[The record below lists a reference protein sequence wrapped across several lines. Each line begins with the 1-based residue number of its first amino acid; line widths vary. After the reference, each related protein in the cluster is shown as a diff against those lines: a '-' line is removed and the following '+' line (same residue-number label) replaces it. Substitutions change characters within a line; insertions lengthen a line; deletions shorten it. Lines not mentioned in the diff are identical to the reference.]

1 MYTQLR
7 HTPYLFLL
15 LFLLM
20 TGACQDDNWL
30 DMSQTGNGQNET
42 GLQDGIL
49 HTGRG
54 YETYTLP
61 TEFAQEWNGCH
72 IKTDRGFIFLSDS
85 TIEAGRQL
93 TIEVEQ
99 NPFEEVRRGNLLVT
113 DDNGNILHSLP
124 VEQASSTTRSAG
136 EAYSGSLLRS
146 YGVGYGYDA
155 FGEYAS
161 YNSVRDQIISLPA
174 LRRYEQEHHTAYI
187 IDDHSPDLTTSIL
200 EGSDSEKLL
209 KSLSAEAGLG
219 LDVGF
224 FQAHVKVGYASS
236 DLKQNQYSFC
246 TIMNNV
252 KMASRHIDPLTFIEI
267 ARKDETVLTEGF
279 RYMVRKIG
287 DAVRQNN
294 LLKALE
300 YTDDLFRIYGT
311 HFIYHADLGGKLEFC
326 STFDRASLDSKTKLS
341 AAAEATFLKTCGF
354 KMEAGQEN
362 TYSQVQTSQSNSLYV
377 KGGDV
382 ACTSEIL
389 NSETDVL
396 ADGVIDRWYKSV
408 KIDFNDPKNS
418 NVELIDFKLYPIY
431 QLINDDDAAALI
443 ANQLDVQIEYE
454 NGIFPKVYNRLYTSI
469 STSILTE
476 LLNSGERIVKN
487 INTGNQVIGEVVRE
501 EFCLNGK
508 KYQLASFY
516 PTIAGT
522 VLHEGFAANKDSLY
536 IILWKNDQCTLK
548 PLALIQNVPTIYNND
563 GELNIDPLPG
573 QNYTE
578 YSNAYL
584 KKLVIYNW
592 DEYFST
598 SYRIGP
604 YTLMEAKAACKSPN
618 MDNSET
624 PYYELVVKDIPVG
637 WEVWEETKID
647 THMREL
653 IKNYSPEL
661 LPTYKTYAA
670 FENNIYRY
678 LIFEENNFRYEIA
691 SLDAI
696 APLLLVRTDD
706 FRY

>member
-1 MYTQLR
+1 MYTRLR
-7 HTPYLFLL
+7 YTPYVLL
-15 LFLLM
+15 LLLLL
-20 TGACQDDNWL
+20 TACQDDSWQ
-30 DMSQTGNGQNET
+30 DMTQTGNSQDET

-61 TEFAQEWNGCH
+61 TEFTQEWNGCH

-85 TIEAGRQL
+85 TIKAGRQL

-136 EAYSGSLLRS
+136 EAYSGALMRS

-161 YNSVRDQIISLPA
+161 YNSVRDQIISLTA

-200 EGSDSEKLL
+200 EGNDSEKLL

-224 FQAHVKVGYASS
+224 FQAHAKVGYASS

-294 LLKALE
+294 MLDAQE

-326 STFDRASLDSKTKLS
+326 STFERASLDSKTKLS

-354 KMEAGQEN
+354 KMETGQEN
-362 TYSQVQTSQSNSLYV
+362 TYSQVQTRQSNSLYV

-408 KIDFNDPKNS
+408 KIDFSDPKNS
-418 NVELIDFKLYPIY
+418 NAELINFKLYPVY
-431 QLINDDDAAALI
+431 QLVTDAGAAEYI
-443 ANQLDVQIEYE
+443 ANMLGEQIEYE
-454 NGIFPKVYNRLYTSI
+454 NSTFPKAYNRLYTAI
-469 STSILTE
+469 PTSMLTE
-476 LLNSGERIVKN
+476 LLNSGERNV
-487 INTGNQVIGEVVRE
+487 NTVNAGNQAIGEIIRE
-501 EFCLNGK
+501 EFSMNGK
-508 KYQLASFY
+508 RYQLASFY
-516 PTIAGT
+516 PTIAGE
-522 VLHEGFAANKDSLY
+522 VLREGFTANQDSLY
-536 IILWKNDQCTLK
+536 LILWKDNQCTLK
-548 PLALIQNVPTIYNND
+548 PIAPLKDVSTIYNND
-563 GELNIDPLPG
+563 GDLAIEPLPE
-573 QNYTE
+573 QEYT
-578 YSNAYL
+578 YCSYNNL
-584 KKLVIYNW
+584 SQLTIYNW
-592 DEYFST
+592 DQYYNI

-604 YTLMEAKAACKSPN
+604 YTAVEAASVN
-618 MDNSET
+618 NSASS
-624 PYYELVVKDIPVG
+624 PYYHLILAKDTPPG
-637 WEVWEETKID
+637 WEVWNRETMDAPVSALIAGYTPWLPD
-647 THMREL
+647 TNTQYHVYSKGNYEGL
-653 IKNYSPEL
+653 LLLSFSTNSCNYSNDNGQ
-661 LPTYKTYAA
+661 K
-670 FENNIYRY
+670 
-678 LIFEENNFRYEIA
+678 
-691 SLDAI
+691 

>member
-1 MYTQLR
+1 MYTRLR
-7 HTPYLFLL
+7 HTPYLLLL
-15 LFLLM
+15 LFLLLPA
-20 TGACQDDNWL
+20 ACQDDSWQ
-30 DMSQTGNGQNET
+30 DMTQTGNGQDEN

-54 YETYTLP
+54 YETYILP
-61 TEFAQEWNGCH
+61 TEFIQEWNGCH

-85 TIEAGRQL
+85 TIKAGRQL

-136 EAYSGSLLRS
+136 EAYSGALMRS

-200 EGSDSEKLL
+200 EGNDSEKLL

-224 FQAHVKVGYASS
+224 FQAHAKVGYASS

-294 LLKALE
+294 MLDAQE

-326 STFDRASLDSKTKLS
+326 STFERASLDSKTKLS

-354 KMEAGQEN
+354 KMETGQEN
-362 TYSQVQTSQSNSLYV
+362 TYSQVQTRQSNSLYV

-408 KIDFNDPKNS
+408 KVDFNDPKNS
-418 NVELIDFKLYPIY
+418 NAELIDFKLYPIY
-431 QLINDDDAAALI
+431 LLIDDDAAAALI
-443 ANQLDVQIEYE
+443 ANKLGEEIEYE
-454 NGIFPKVYNRLYTSI
+454 NSIFPKAYNRLYTTI
-469 STSILTE
+469 PTTFLTE
-476 LLNSGERIVKN
+476 YITIFENQSSYGLHVASVYVKEQVSGEIVY
-487 INTGNQVIGEVVRE
+487 E
-501 EFCLNGK
+501 EFTLNNK
-508 KYQLASFY
+508 RYKLASYY
-516 PTIAGT
+516 PTIAGE
-522 VLHEGFAANKDSLY
+522 VLHEGFTADKDSLY
-536 IILWKNDQCTLK
+536 LILWKDYQCTLK
-548 PLALIQNVPTIYNND
+548 PIAHIQDVPIIYNND

-573 QNYTE
+573 QTYTE
-578 YSNAYL
+578 SYWEDL
-584 KKLVIYNW
+584 EQFTIYNW
-592 DEYFST
+592 DNYFNV

-604 YTLMEAKAACKSPN
+604 YTLMEGHKVTSFN
-618 MDNSET
+618 NSE
-624 PYYELVVKDIPVG
+624 YNYELIVKDIPVG
-637 WEVWEETKID
+637 WEVWESTIMD
-647 THMREL
+647 TQMREV
-653 IKNYSPEL
+653 IKNYSPI
-661 LPTYKTYAA
+661 LPPTDNEYAA
-670 FENNIYRY
+670 FVEGS
-678 LIFEENNFRYEIA
+678 FRYFKFKENDFEYKDTGGD
-691 SLDAI
+691 S
-696 APLLLVRTDD
+696 PLLLVRTDD

>member
-1 MYTQLR
+1 MYTRLR
-7 HTPYLFLL
+7 YTPYVLL
-15 LFLLM
+15 LLLLL
-20 TGACQDDNWL
+20 TACQDDSWP
-30 DMSQTGNGQNET
+30 DMTQTGNSQDET

-61 TEFAQEWNGCH
+61 TEFTQEWNGCH

-85 TIEAGRQL
+85 IIEAGRQL

-136 EAYSGSLLRS
+136 EAYSGALMRT

-174 LRRYEQEHHTAYI
+174 LRRYEQEQHSAYI

-200 EGSDSEKLL
+200 EGNDSEKLL

-224 FQAHVKVGYASS
+224 FQAHAKVGYASS

-252 KMASRHIDPLTFIEI
+252 KMASRHIDTLTFIEI

-294 LLKALE
+294 MLDAQK

-326 STFDRASLDSKTKLS
+326 STFERASLDSKTKLS

-354 KMEAGQEN
+354 KMETGQEN
-362 TYSQVQTSQSNSLYV
+362 TYSQVQTRQSNSLYV

-408 KIDFNDPKNS
+408 KIDFSDPKNS
-418 NVELIDFKLYPIY
+418 NAELINFKLYPVY
-431 QLINDDDAAALI
+431 QLVTDAGAAEYI
-443 ANQLDVQIEYE
+443 ANMLGEQIEYE
-454 NGIFPKVYNRLYTSI
+454 NSTFPKAYNRLYTAI
-469 STSILTE
+469 PTSMLTE
-476 LLNSGERIVKN
+476 LLNSGERNVN
-487 INTGNQVIGEVVRE
+487 TINAGNQAIGEIIRE
-501 EFCLNGK
+501 EFSMNGK
-508 KYQLASFY
+508 RYQLASFY
-516 PTIAGT
+516 PTIAGE
-522 VLHEGFAANKDSLY
+522 VLREGFTANQDSLY
-536 IILWKNDQCTLK
+536 LILWKDNQCTLK
-548 PLALIQNVPTIYNND
+548 PIVPLKDVSTIYNND
-563 GELNIDPLPG
+563 GDLAIEPLPE
-573 QNYTE
+573 QEYT
-578 YSNAYL
+578 YCSYNNL
-584 KKLVIYNW
+584 SQLTIYNW
-592 DEYFST
+592 DQYYNI

-604 YTLMEAKAACKSPN
+604 YTAVEAASVN
-618 MDNSET
+618 NSASS
-624 PYYELVVKDIPVG
+624 PYYHQILAKDTPPG
-637 WEVWEETKID
+637 WEVWNRETMDAPVSALIAGYTPWLPD
-647 THMREL
+647 TNTQYHVYSKSNYEGL
-653 IKNYSPEL
+653 LLLSFSTNSCNYS
-661 LPTYKTYAA
+661 
-670 FENNIYRY
+670 NDNGRQ
-678 LIFEENNFRYEIA
+678 
-691 SLDAI
+691 
-696 APLLLVRTDD
+696 APLLLVRTND

>member
-7 HTPYLFLL
+7 HTPSLL
-15 LFLLM
+15 LLLLM
-20 TGACQDDNWL
+20 LLPAACQDDSWQ
-30 DMSQTGNGQNET
+30 DMTQAGNSQDEN

-54 YETYTLP
+54 YETYILP
-61 TEFAQEWNGCH
+61 TEFTQEWNGCH

-136 EAYSGSLLRS
+136 EAYSAALLRS

-200 EGSDSEKLL
+200 EGNDSEKLL

-224 FQAHVKVGYASS
+224 FQAHAKVGYASS

-279 RYMVRKIG
+279 RYMVKKIG
-287 DAVRQNN
+287 DAVRLNN
-294 LLKALE
+294 TSKALE
-300 YTDDLFRIYGT
+300 YIDDLFRIYGT

-354 KMEAGQEN
+354 KMEAGQET
-362 TYSQVQTSQSNSLYV
+362 TYSQVQTRQSNSLYV

-408 KIDFNDPKNS
+408 KVDFNDPKNS
-418 NVELIDFKLYPIY
+418 NVELVDFKLYPIY
-431 QLINDDDAAALI
+431 LLIDDEAAAALI
-443 ANQLDVQIEYE
+443 ANKLGERIEYE
-454 NGIFPKVYNRLYTSI
+454 NSTFPKAYNRLYTTI
-469 STSILTE
+469 PTTILTDFIKIIDNMYFIE
-476 LLNSGERIVKN
+476 M
-487 INTGNQVIGEVVRE
+487 QVASVNIGEQVCGEIVYE
-501 EFCLNGK
+501 EFTLNNK
-508 KYQLASFY
+508 RYTLTSYY
-516 PTIAGT
+516 PTIAGE
-522 VLHEGFAANKDSLY
+522 VLHEGFTADKDSLY
-536 IILWKNDQCTLK
+536 LILWKDYQCTLK
-548 PLALIQNVPTIYNND
+548 PIARIQDVPLIYNND

-573 QNYTE
+573 QTYTE
-578 YSNAYL
+578 CSDTDL
-584 KKLVIYNW
+584 QPLTIYNW
-592 DEYFST
+592 DNYFNV
-598 SYRIGP
+598 SYRVGP
-604 YTLMEAKAACKSPN
+604 YTLMEGHQVTLSSY
-618 MDNSET
+618 SE
-624 PYYELVVKDIPVG
+624 YYYGLIAKDIPVG
-637 WEVWEETKID
+637 WEVWESTQMD
-647 THMREL
+647 TQMREV
-653 IKNYSPEL
+653 IKNYSPI
-661 LPTYKTYAA
+661 LPPTNYEYAA
-670 FENNIYRY
+670 FVEGA
-678 LIFEENNFRYEIA
+678 FRYFKFKENDFEYIN
-691 SLDAI
+691 SGLYP
-696 APLLLVRTDD
+696 PLLLVRTDD

>member
-1 MYTQLR
+1 MYTRLR
-7 HTPYLFLL
+7 YTPYVLL
-15 LFLLM
+15 LLLLL
-20 TGACQDDNWL
+20 TACQDDSWQ
-30 DMSQTGNGQNET
+30 DMTQTGNSQDET
-42 GLQDGIL
+42 GLQDGFL

-61 TEFAQEWNGCH
+61 TEFTQEWNGCH

-85 TIEAGRQL
+85 TIKAGRQL

-136 EAYSGSLLRS
+136 EAYSGALMRS

-200 EGSDSEKLL
+200 EGNDSEKLL

-224 FQAHVKVGYASS
+224 FQAHAKVGYASS

-294 LLKALE
+294 MLDAQE

-326 STFDRASLDSKTKLS
+326 STFERASLDSKTKLS

-354 KMEAGQEN
+354 KMETGQEN
-362 TYSQVQTSQSNSLYV
+362 TYSQVQTRQSNSLYV

-382 ACTSEIL
+382 TCTSEIL

-408 KIDFNDPKNS
+408 KIDFSDPKNS
-418 NVELIDFKLYPIY
+418 NAELINFKLYPVY
-431 QLINDDDAAALI
+431 QLVTDAGAAEYI
-443 ANQLDVQIEYE
+443 ANMLGEQIEYE
-454 NGIFPKVYNRLYTSI
+454 NSTFPKAYNRLYTAI
-469 STSILTE
+469 PTSMLTE
-476 LLNSGERIVKN
+476 LLNSGERNVN
-487 INTGNQVIGEVVRE
+487 TVNTGNQAIGEIIRE
-501 EFCLNGK
+501 EFSMNGK
-508 KYQLASFY
+508 RYQLASFY
-516 PTIAGT
+516 PTIAGE
-522 VLHEGFAANKDSLY
+522 VLHEGFTANQDSLY
-536 IILWKNDQCTLK
+536 LILWKDNQCTLK
-548 PLALIQNVPTIYNND
+548 PIIPLKDVSTIYNND
-563 GELNIDPLPG
+563 GDLAIEALPE
-573 QNYTE
+573 QEYTHCS
-578 YSNAYL
+578 YNNLSQL
-584 KKLVIYNW
+584 TIYNW
-592 DEYFST
+592 DQYYNI

-604 YTLMEAKAACKSPN
+604 YTAVEAASVN
-618 MDNSET
+618 NSASS
-624 PYYELVVKDIPVG
+624 PYYHQILAKDTPPG
-637 WEVWEETKID
+637 WEVWNRETMDASVSALIAGYTPWLPD
-647 THMREL
+647 TNTQYHVYSKGNYEGL
-653 IKNYSPEL
+653 LLLSFSTNSCNYS
-661 LPTYKTYAA
+661 
-670 FENNIYRY
+670 NDNGRQ
-678 LIFEENNFRYEIA
+678 
-691 SLDAI
+691 